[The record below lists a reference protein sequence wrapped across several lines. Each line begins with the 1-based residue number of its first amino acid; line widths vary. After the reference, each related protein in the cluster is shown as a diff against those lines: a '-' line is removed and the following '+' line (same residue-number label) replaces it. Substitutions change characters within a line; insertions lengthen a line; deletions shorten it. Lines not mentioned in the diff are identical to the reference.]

1 MFARV
6 RSGAVLGIEARLIDV
21 QCDLSDGLPTFQ
33 VVGLPEKEVSESRE
47 RIRSAIKNSGFSFP
61 PGRITANLAPADL
74 RKEGV
79 GFDLPIA
86 VAILIASGQVPA
98 PGEGLL
104 FLGELALNG
113 DVRGVPGVLPVA
125 LEAENRGLSGMV
137 VSPENAGEAALVD
150 RIAVYPVRRL
160 VDLVRFL
167 RGEEEIRPFTAD
179 PHRLL
184 EEEPATIRNDLT
196 EIRGQAQA
204 KRALEV
210 AAAGGHNLLMIGP
223 PGAGK
228 SLLARCLPE
237 LLPPLTF
244 EEALEVTRI
253 YSIAGL
259 LERDRALV
267 VRRPFRAP
275 HHTIS
280 YAGMV
285 GGGHGVPG
293 PGEISLAHHGVLF
306 LDELPEFDRR
316 VLETLRQPLEDRS
329 ILLSRAGVSVRYPA
343 SFMLVGAMNPCPCG
357 FLGDPV
363 HPCTCSLQ
371 DVQRYRKRL
380 SGPFLDRIDI
390 FVEVPRL
397 PVDDLFGVGEGES
410 SREVRARVAA
420 ARRIQWERM
429 KDRPGLFS
437 NAQLDSVGVREYCT
451 LDGDAESILKRA
463 VTRFSLSA
471 RAHVRILRVARFGS
485 DEARSGLCYSG
496 PCFGAYN
503 EEGAYEEAV
512 RRRVLVDR
520 PRLSRRSG
528 DGSRV
533 PRRGERGEG
542 RGARRDTGEGRPR
555 CGRVQG
561 R

>member
-179 PHRLL
+179 PHPLL

-471 RAHVRILRVARFGS
+471 RAHVRILRVARTIA
-485 DEARSGLCYSG
+485 DLAEEERIAPAHVAEAIQYRAVAGLG
-496 PCFGAYN
+496 G
-503 EEGAYEEAV
+503 
-512 RRRVLVDR
+512 
-520 PRLSRRSG
+520 
-528 DGSRV
+528 
-533 PRRGERGEG
+533 
-542 RGARRDTGEGRPR
+542 
-555 CGRVQG
+555 
-561 R
+561 

>member
-1 MFARV
+1 
-6 RSGAVLGIEARLIDV
+6 
-21 QCDLSDGLPTFQ
+21 
-33 VVGLPEKEVSESRE
+33 
-47 RIRSAIKNSGFSFP
+47 
-61 PGRITANLAPADL
+61 
-74 RKEGV
+74 
-79 GFDLPIA
+79 
-86 VAILIASGQVPA
+86 
-98 PGEGLL
+98 
-104 FLGELALNG
+104 
-113 DVRGVPGVLPVA
+113 
-125 LEAENRGLSGMV
+125 
-137 VSPENAGEAALVD
+137 
-150 RIAVYPVRRL
+150 
-160 VDLVRFL
+160 
-167 RGEEEIRPFTAD
+167 
-179 PHRLL
+179 
-184 EEEPATIRNDLT
+184 
-196 EIRGQAQA
+196 
-204 KRALEV
+204 
-210 AAAGGHNLLMIGP
+210 
-223 PGAGK
+223 
-228 SLLARCLPE
+228 
-237 LLPPLTF
+237 
-244 EEALEVTRI
+244 
-253 YSIAGL
+253 
-259 LERDRALV
+259 
-267 VRRPFRAP
+267 
-275 HHTIS
+275 TIS

-471 RAHVRILRVARFGS
+471 RAHVRILRVARTIA
-485 DEARSGLCYSG
+485 DLAEEERIAPAHVAEAIQYRAVAGLG
-496 PCFGAYN
+496 G
-503 EEGAYEEAV
+503 
-512 RRRVLVDR
+512 
-520 PRLSRRSG
+520 
-528 DGSRV
+528 
-533 PRRGERGEG
+533 
-542 RGARRDTGEGRPR
+542 
-555 CGRVQG
+555 
-561 R
+561 